1 MTNRLQTIAT
11 RQASTRARDLLF
23 AAFVALAAV
32 IGVAGV
38 GTAANAASTQIVS
51 R

>member
-1 MTNRLQTIAT
+1 MNHLANIESRH
-11 RQASTRARDLLF
+11 RNSRVRDLVF

-32 IGVAGV
+32 ISVSTV
-38 GTAANAASTQIVS
+38 STAANAASTTVAS

>member
-1 MTNRLQTIAT
+1 MTNRLSNIAARQTK
-11 RQASTRARDLLF
+11 TRARDLVF

-32 IGVAGV
+32 ISVSTIS
-38 GTAANAASTQIVS
+38 TAADVATHVAS

>member
-1 MTNRLQTIAT
+1 MTNRLQNITT
-11 RQASTRARDLLF
+11 RQAKTRARDVVF

-32 IGVAGV
+32 ISVSTLT
-38 GTAANAASTQIVS
+38 TAADAAHVAS